1 MTSASS
7 KNSPTL
13 TSNRLIL
20 RRFVPEDTAAL
31 LRLLQ
36 DPEVNTFL
44 PWSPLQTMEQAA
56 QFLQQRYLD
65 SYSQPVGYRYAICLK
80 EDTTPIGYINVGEA
94 PSYDLGY
101 GLCREYW
108 HQGIVSEAAACLLQ
122 HLRQQ
127 QTIPY
132 LTATHDVN
140 NPHSG
145 DVMKKIGMHYCYSYR
160 EQWQPKDISVVF
172 RMYQCSLDGASHP
185 VYREYWDRYPHWIE
199 KLS

>member
-1 MTSASS
+1 MSE
-7 KNSPTL
+7 NSPTL
-13 TSNRLIL
+13 ITPSLVL
-20 RRFVPEDTAAL
+20 RRFTPADVPAMLHL
-31 LRLLQ
+31 LS

-44 PWSPLQTMEQAA
+44 PWFVLQTPAEAE
-56 QFLQQRYLD
+56 QFLQERFLR
-65 SYSQPVGYRYAICLK
+65 SYTNPVGYRYAICLR
-80 EDTTPIGYINVGEA
+80 ENDSPIGYLNVGDA

-108 HQGIVSEAAACLLQ
+108 HQGIVSEAAACLLDY
-122 HLRQQ
+122 LRQQ
-127 QTIPY
+127 KIIPY

-172 RMYQCSLDGASHP
+172 RMYQCSLDGGPHP
-185 VYREYWDRYPHWIE
+185 VYREYWDRYPHFIE
-199 KLS
+199 EL